1 VSAAPYRW
9 LWQGDLPAPSA
20 LAVSWRELP
29 PAPPALLAEA
39 EAHWARLT
47 AESPDVFRF
56 PGPLCQLLTATCAEG
71 RLQLGLG
78 RTDYRLWLCA
88 QGRQAELAARFP
100 GAAIARPLAVC
111 AGVLTADGSLVV
123 AERGAALAEGAG
135 LLHVC
140 GGHVEPERH
149 WRADAPDPL
158 AAMQAELEEEWGLQ
172 PEELGEG
179 RLLGLVESA
188 AGKPELIWSFRVA
201 LDRAA
206 LAARAAAASDA
217 HEAAALRFPSAEP
230 AALSGWREVH
240 RARIAAPTLALLEHL
255 LGSP

>member
-1 VSAAPYRW
+1 MS
-9 LWQGDLPAPSA
+9 WQ
-20 LAVSWRELP
+20 ELP

-39 EAHWARLT
+39 AAHWAALER
-47 AESPDVFRF
+47 AEPGVFRF
-56 PGPLCQLLTATCAEG
+56 PGPLCQLLTATFAAG

-78 RTDYRLWLCA
+78 RTDYRLWLHA

-149 WRADAPDPL
+149 WRAGAPDPL
-158 AAMQAELEEEWGLQ
+158 AAMQAELEEEWGLR

-188 AGKPELIWSFRVA
+188 AGKPELIWSFRIA

-217 HEAAALRFPSAEP
+217 HEAAALLFPSAAP
-230 AALSGWREVH
+230 AALAAWRDAH
-240 RARIAAPTLALLEHL
+240 RARLAEPTLALLERL
-255 LGSP
+255 LGLP

>member
-1 VSAAPYRW
+1 VR
-9 LWQGDLPAPSA
+9 
-20 LAVSWRELP
+20 WRELP
-29 PAPPALLAEA
+29 PAPPGLLAEA
-39 EAHWARLT
+39 AAHWVALER
-47 AESPDVFRF
+47 AEPGVFRF
-56 PGPLCQLLTATCAEG
+56 PGPLCQLLTATFAAG

-78 RTDYRLWLCA
+78 RTDYRLWLHA
-88 QGRQAELAARFP
+88 QGRREALVPRF
-100 GAAIARPLAVC
+100 GEEAVSRPLAVC
-111 AGVLTADGSLVV
+111 AAVLTADGALVV
-123 AERGAALAEGAG
+123 AERGQALAEGAG

-149 WRADAPDPL
+149 WRAGAPNPL
-158 AAMQAELEEEWGLQ
+158 VAMQAELEEEFGLSAA
-172 PEELGEG
+172 ELADG

-217 HEAAALRFPSAEP
+217 REAAALRFPSAAP
-230 AALSGWREVH
+230 AALAAWREPH
-240 RARIAAPTLALLEHL
+240 RARIAAPTLALLERL